1 MRILFLI
8 AMLAVVG
15 LVGWLWF
22 ESDSQ
27 PQRTVPTE
35 SASVIPDIQK
45 LKELE
50 DRSVLL
56 KDSQSTEPAPALSG
70 AARAAKKAEEAV
82 KLSAE
87 KSEKHSLPDAL
98 VLEEMTIGNLE
109 TATCLRFGPVG
120 ERRLPE
126 LRRGIERS
134 GLIGRLVMEETD
146 ASVYMVY
153 SGPFKS
159 EGKAKQELKRLTD
172 FGLQGASIIKFSATG
187 WAVLMGKTHIRPKAK
202 LWAEEAARA
211 FNESIVIDEE
221 RRHNKAF
228 NLIFPGLS
236 SRKLRGATTCRAP
249 SSLLAINLLRFR
261 YCCERCCVSFGSI
274 ASALFRR
281 IFMISALTSR
291 CLVPQGHSGYQ
302 PSSFQRAITC
312 QCRCGT
318 ILPNSARFILSGASE
333 SRIVSSVVS
342 RRSHR

>member
-8 AMLAVVG
+8 AMLAAVG
-15 LVGWLWF
+15 LVGWLWI

-50 DRSVLL
+50 DRSVLSR
-56 KDSQSTEPAPALSG
+56 DSQSTEPAPALSG

-82 KLSAE
+82 KLSAA

-109 TATCLRFGPVG
+109 AATCLRFGPVG

-146 ASVYMVY
+146 ASIYMVY

-159 EGKAKQELKRLTD
+159 EGKAK
-172 FGLQGASIIKFSATG
+172 
-187 WAVLMGKTHIRPKAK
+187 
-202 LWAEEAARA
+202 
-211 FNESIVIDEE
+211 
-221 RRHNKAF
+221 
-228 NLIFPGLS
+228 
-236 SRKLRGATTCRAP
+236 
-249 SSLLAINLLRFR
+249 
-261 YCCERCCVSFGSI
+261 
-274 ASALFRR
+274 
-281 IFMISALTSR
+281 
-291 CLVPQGHSGYQ
+291 
-302 PSSFQRAITC
+302 
-312 QCRCGT
+312 
-318 ILPNSARFILSGASE
+318 
-333 SRIVSSVVS
+333 
-342 RRSHR
+342 

>member
-8 AMLAVVG
+8 AMLAAVG
-15 LVGWLWF
+15 LVGWLWI

-50 DRSVLL
+50 DRSVLSR
-56 KDSQSTEPAPALSG
+56 DSQSTEPAPALSG

-82 KLSAE
+82 KLSAA

-109 TATCLRFGPVG
+109 AATCLRFGPVG

-146 ASVYMVY
+146 ASIYMVY

-172 FGLQGASIIKFSATG
+172 L
-187 WAVLMGKTHIRPKAK
+187 GKH
-202 LWAEEAARA
+202 
-211 FNESIVIDEE
+211 
-221 RRHNKAF
+221 H
-228 NLIFPGLS
+228 
-236 SRKLRGATTCRAP
+236 
-249 SSLLAINLLRFR
+249 
-261 YCCERCCVSFGSI
+261 
-274 ASALFRR
+274 
-281 IFMISALTSR
+281 
-291 CLVPQGHSGYQ
+291 
-302 PSSFQRAITC
+302 
-312 QCRCGT
+312 
-318 ILPNSARFILSGASE
+318 
-333 SRIVSSVVS
+333 
-342 RRSHR
+342 

>member
-8 AMLAVVG
+8 AMLAAVG
-15 LVGWLWF
+15 LVGWLWI

-50 DRSVLL
+50 DRSVLSR
-56 KDSQSTEPAPALSG
+56 DSQSTEPALSG

-82 KLSAE
+82 KLSAA

-109 TATCLRFGPVG
+109 AATCLRFGPVR

-146 ASVYMVY
+146 ASIYMVY

-172 FGLQGASIIKFSATG
+172 LGLQRASIIKLSAAG

-211 FNESIVIDEE
+211 FKVKSIVVDEE
-221 RRHNKAF
+221 RRYNKAF

-236 SRKLRGATTCRAP
+236 STENQKLRR
-249 SSLLAINLLRFR
+249 
-261 YCCERCCVSFGSI
+261 
-274 ASALFRR
+274 
-281 IFMISALTSR
+281 ALTM
-291 CLVPQGHSGYQ
+291 QGAQ
-302 PSSFQRAITC
+302 F
-312 QCRCGT
+312 
-318 ILPNSARFILSGASE
+318 SACD
-333 SRIVSSVVS
+333 
-342 RRSHR
+342 